1 MMHVNPVPQS
11 ASALHA
17 APSFV
22 EPGGAPPEPPV
33 PVVVVLLVVEL
44 VDAPPAPAVPVPVL
58 VLVAFV
64 PAPPS
69 VAGPPVLLLPHPNP
83 CTKQAPKNMKQI
95 PAHRLVDIISL
106 LLTAALSWCPAQTR
120 T

>member
-1 MMHVNPVPQS
+1 MHVKPAPQS

-22 EPGGAPPEPPV
+22 VPGGAPPEPPV
-33 PVVVVLLVVEL
+33 PTVVLVVVDEP
-44 VDAPPAPAVPVPVL
+44 PPAPTVLLEVVL
-58 VLVAFV
+58 VLVAFASV
-64 PAPPS
+64 PAS
-69 VAGPPVLLLPHPNP
+69 AGGPPELLLPHPKP
-83 CTKQAPKNMKQI
+83 CMKQAPKNTKQI